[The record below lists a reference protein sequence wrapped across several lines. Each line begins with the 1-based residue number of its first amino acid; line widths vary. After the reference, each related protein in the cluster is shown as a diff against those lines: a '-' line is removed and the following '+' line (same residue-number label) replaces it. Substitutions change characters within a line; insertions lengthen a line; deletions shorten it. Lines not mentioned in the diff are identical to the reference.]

1 MLRALARIAR
11 GITVAARRRGGVF
24 IGAAAGI
31 LALDLLLP
39 PLILSIVRKPLDYF
53 AFNAWLV
60 ELPRYIFSDPTP
72 WLRKLEFLSGMAIF
86 WYSAD
91 SPYGGVDWGAAVT
104 VGDVSRFLAM
114 ALLIGVY
121 FALVMHLRDRAR
133 GASAKLTTSGGVS
146 GALVGA
152 LGVSTGGCTV
162 TGCGAPIIPVVGLA
176 FAGLSSTT
184 LAWLAAASRI
194 GTAFVFAAIA
204 LGVLYFAWVAGDD
217 GVAGDMPFIPSAP
230 RAL

>member
-11 GITVAARRRGGVF
+11 GITVAAGRRGGVF

-39 PLILSIVRKPLDYF
+39 PLILSVVRKPLDYF
-53 AFNAWLV
+53 ALNAWLV
-60 ELPRYIFSDPTP
+60 ELPRYIFSDPNP
-72 WLRKLEFLSGMAIF
+72 WPRKLEFLSGMAIF

-104 VGDVSRFLAM
+104 VGDVARFLAM

-133 GASAKLTTSGGVS
+133 GASAKLTTGGGVS

-217 GVAGDMPFIPSAP
+217 GFAGDAPLIPSAP